1 MNNGSSRL
9 LLPMALLGCC
19 LFAVY
24 IAIFRPDYLSSASYL
39 GGLIFLQVVL
49 AALWDY
55 RQRFLPLLLVVFLWA
70 GMDVPLETVW
80 TSGRWFVLAVGAVA
94 GFILYAKGRHQ
105 HFGTFHLVAFVCV
118 LAALISAMV
127 SPYPS
132 LAVLKALS
140 LLLLFLYGAAGARLA
155 IVGRAAKFFSGL
167 LLGCEILVYS
177 ATIAYFVLGLRPFG
191 NPNSLGA
198 VMGVVVAPLMVWGV
212 LVSEDKTIR
221 RRRILAFALS
231 LLLLFFSFA
240 RAGIVAGAVSCVLL
254 CVALRRYRLLIK
266 GMSVALLS
274 AALIAAVVPPQS
286 GQPDSVAS
294 VFLYKGHREAG
305 LLGSRQSSWQ
315 KTVSVIRDHPWF
327 GSGFGT
333 SPTSVEEN
341 VQTGKYASLSKA
353 AREHGNSY
361 LAIAEWVGL
370 LGVSPFFTVVLLIAV
385 NIGRVAAWTRRTGD
399 PFSPAVPIA
408 VILTGGLV
416 HAAFE
421 DWLFAAGYYLCLFF
435 WAFAFVLVDVLP
447 APAPAKASVPRASRP
462 WAGSFGIVTPGR

>member
-1 MNNGSSRL
+1 
-9 LLPMALLGCC
+9 
-19 LFAVY
+19 
-24 IAIFRPDYLSSASYL
+24 
-39 GGLIFLQVVL
+39 
-49 AALWDY
+49 
-55 RQRFLPLLLVVFLWA
+55 
-70 GMDVPLETVW
+70 
-80 TSGRWFVLAVGAVA
+80 
-94 GFILYAKGRHQ
+94 
-105 HFGTFHLVAFVCV
+105 
-118 LAALISAMV
+118 
-127 SPYPS
+127 
-132 LAVLKALS
+132 
-140 LLLLFLYGAAGARLA
+140 
-155 IVGRAAKFFSGL
+155 
-167 LLGCEILVYS
+167 
-177 ATIAYFVLGLRPFG
+177 
-191 NPNSLGA
+191 
-198 VMGVVVAPLMVWGV
+198 
-212 LVSEDKTIR
+212 
-221 RRRILAFALS
+221 
-231 LLLLFFSFA
+231 
-240 RAGIVAGAVSCVLL
+240 
-254 CVALRRYRLLIK
+254 
-266 GMSVALLS
+266 
-274 AALIAAVVPPQS
+274 
-286 GQPDSVAS
+286 
-294 VFLYKGHREAG
+294 
-305 LLGSRQSSWQ
+305 LGSRQSSWQ

-370 LGVSPFFTVVLLIAV
+370 LGVSPFFTLVLLIAV